1 VSATAKA
8 MAKVMATA
16 MGKGLMRVALHFA
29 KRREKDAAGRDS
41 KHKTVG
47 RQQGGNRET
56 RRRGPAHLPNP
67 EPDNLSRRFLIE
79 RLSRLES
86 SRQ

>member
-1 VSATAKA
+1 
-8 MAKVMATA
+8 MAKVMARA
-16 MGKGLMRVALHFA
+16 MGKGWMKAALHSE
-29 KRREKDAAGRDS
+29 KRPEKDAAGRDS

-47 RQQGGNRET
+47 RRQGENPET
-56 RRRGPAHLPNP
+56 RRRGQAHLPDP

-79 RLSRLES
+79 ELSRLES